1 MPDWKSKERKEK
13 IVYITLK
20 GEKGEKHTTPNERWV
35 KQKALSGKG
44 IRDKGGW
51 VGEHVSTTG

>member
-35 KQKALSGKG
+35 KQKALSGEG
-44 IRDKGGW
+44 IRDKGWW
-51 VGEHVSTTG
+51 VVEHVSTTV